1 MRSRL
6 LVVAALAALVLTAA
20 AWPALSPAQRAVT
33 VAKASLKGEHAVR
46 YAALHPKYQA
56 VVSKARFVACERKS
70 ASALGTV
77 KIVGVDAEGTSV
89 YRTKVPALGTQDV
102 NDVTLAITF
111 KQGGQT
117 RIAEVD
123 SLWVA
128 YKGGWVQI
136 YTPDEYNAYKAGK
149 CPS

>member
-1 MRSRL
+1 MP
-6 LVVAALAALVLTAA
+6 VKLTDL
-20 AWPALSPAQRAVT
+20 P
-33 VAKASLKGEHAVR
+33 
-46 YAALHPKYQA
+46 
-56 VVSKARFVACERKS
+56 
-70 ASALGTV
+70 SALGTV
-77 KIVGVDAEGTSV
+77 KIVSVDAEGTSV
-89 YRTKVPALGTQDV
+89 YRTKVPVLGTEDV

-136 YTPDEYNAYKAGK
+136 YQTKGGK
-149 CPS
+149 FVKETEWFRGYPEIVAAAVKRQSSREFNG

>member
-1 MRSRL
+1 
-6 LVVAALAALVLTAA
+6 
-20 AWPALSPAQRAVT
+20 
-33 VAKASLKGEHAVR
+33 
-46 YAALHPKYQA
+46 
-56 VVSKARFVACERKS
+56 
-70 ASALGTV
+70 
-77 KIVGVDAEGTSV
+77 
-89 YRTKVPALGTQDV
+89 VPALGTQDV